1 MVNRIQ
7 EIIKRYDLSP
17 SKLADTLEVPRSTIS
32 HVLSER
38 NKPSLEFIQKIIDKF
53 PEISL
58 NWLLKG
64 EGNILGKERDLFS
77 DMYEE
82 ETGKSESNIDSPLSL
97 PSENSIKSTAVK
109 DEEFPA
115 YQGNEKTTE
124 NIATEPVNTK
134 NEDKKNKLSGKEKIV
149 KLIVL
154 YENGTFNEYF
164 PA

>member
-32 HVLSER
+32 HILSER
-38 NKPSLEFIQKIIDKF
+38 NKPSLEFIYKLMDKF

-77 DMYEE
+77 DLYDE
-82 ETGKSESNIDSPLSL
+82 ETGKSKSESESPIAL
-97 PSENSIKSTAVK
+97 PSESSIKSTAVQH
-109 DEEFPA
+109 DEFPA
-115 YQGNEKTTE
+115 YHGKEKSIEDTPSD
-124 NIATEPVNTK
+124 AVNTEEV
-134 NEDKKNKLSGKEKIV
+134 NKKNKLSSKEKIV

-154 YENGTFNEYF
+154 YENGTFDEFY

>member
-1 MVNRIQ
+1 MVNRIH
-7 EIIKRYDLSP
+7 EIIKRYELSP

-64 EGNILGKERDLFS
+64 EGNIFGKERDLFS
-77 DMYEE
+77 DLYEE
-82 ETGKSESNIDSPLSL
+82 ETGKSESRIDSPLSF
-97 PSENSIKSTAVK
+97 PSENSIKGTTVK
-109 DEEFPA
+109 GEEFPA

-124 NIATEPVNTK
+124 NISTEPVNTE
-134 NEDKKNKLSGKEKIV
+134 NEDVKNKLSGKEKIV

>member
-32 HVLSER
+32 HILSER
-38 NKPSLEFIQKIIDKF
+38 NKPSLEFIQKVIDRF

-64 EGNILGKERDLFS
+64 KGNIFGKERDLFS
-77 DMYEE
+77 DIYENDKPE
-82 ETGKSESNIDSPLSL
+82 SEKDSALSFPAESSSESR
-97 PSENSIKSTAVK
+97 TVK
-109 DEEFPA
+109 DEDFPA
-115 YQGNEKTTE
+115 YHGKEKIE
-124 NIATEPVNTK
+124 EDIAIDTVNTEK
-134 NEDKKNKLSGKEKIV
+134 ENKKNRLSDKEKIV
-149 KLIVL
+149 KIIVL
-154 YENGTFNEYF
+154 YENGTFDEFN

>member
-32 HVLSER
+32 HILSER
-38 NKPSLEFIQKIIDKF
+38 NKPSLEFIQKVIDNF

-64 EGNILGKERDLFS
+64 EGNIFGKERDLFS
-77 DMYEE
+77 DLYDEGNKE
-82 ETGKSESNIDSPLSL
+82 IVSKKDFPALFPPEIEAES
-97 PSENSIKSTAVK
+97 KTVK
-109 DEEFPA
+109 DEDLPA
-115 YQGNEKTTE
+115 YHGKEKATEEIAAGTE
-124 NIATEPVNTK
+124 NTQE
-134 NEDKKNKLSGKEKIV
+134 ERKKSKLSGKEKIV

>member
-17 SKLADTLEVPRSTIS
+17 SKLADMLEVPRSTIS
-32 HVLSER
+32 HILSER
-38 NKPSLEFIQKIIDKF
+38 NKPSLEFIYKLMDKF

-64 EGNILGKERDLFS
+64 EGNIFGKERDLFS
-77 DMYEE
+77 DLYVE
-82 ETGKSESNIDSPLSL
+82 ETGKSKSESESPKAL
-97 PSENSIKSTAVK
+97 PSESSIKSTAVQ
-109 DEEFPA
+109 DDDFPA
-115 YQGNEKTTE
+115 YHGKEKSIEDTSSDV
-124 NIATEPVNTK
+124 VNTEEV
-134 NEDKKNKLSGKEKIV
+134 NKKNKLSDKQKIV

-154 YENGTFNEYF
+154 YENGTFDEFY